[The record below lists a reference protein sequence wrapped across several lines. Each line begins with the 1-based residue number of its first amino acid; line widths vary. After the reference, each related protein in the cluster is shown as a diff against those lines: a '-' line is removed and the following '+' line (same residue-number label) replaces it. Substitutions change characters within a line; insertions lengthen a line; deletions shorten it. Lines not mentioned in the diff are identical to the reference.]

1 MGFNEPT
8 GSDKKIQELLK
19 SSGEIPRHIAI
30 IMDGNGRWAQDKK
43 QPRTFGHRQGVH
55 SVRDIVEA
63 CGQVG
68 VKYLTLY
75 TFSTE
80 NWRRPKTEVAILMK
94 LLIRSLRNETDKLHE
109 NNVRLMA
116 VGDMSAMPP
125 QVLSQLNEAI
135 KKTRNNKLMTLVL
148 ALSYS
153 GRWDIL
159 NAVKNI
165 SADINTGRLKK
176 SELDEETFS
185 SYLVTGNIPDPDLL
199 IRTGGDFR
207 ISNFLLWESAYTE
220 FYFDKTFWP
229 EFRRE
234 QLYKAIT
241 EFQNRERRFGMTTKQ
256 IQTKKKV

>member
-1 MGFNEPT
+1 MAFNEPT
-8 GSDKKIQELLK
+8 GSDKKVQDHIK

-30 IMDGNGRWAQDKK
+30 IMDGNGRWAQDKNR
-43 QPRTFGHRQGVH
+43 PRTFGHREGVH

-63 CGQVG
+63 CGQIG

-94 LLIRSLRNETDKLHE
+94 LLIRSLRSETDKLHE

-125 QVLSQLNEAI
+125 QVLNELTEAI
-135 KKTRNNKLMTLVL
+135 EKTRNNKTMTLVL

-165 SADINTGRLKK
+165 SADVGSGKLEKADI
-176 SELDEETFS
+176 DEKTFS
-185 SYLVTGNIPDPDLL
+185 NYLVTGDIPDPDLL

-229 EFRRE
+229 EFRRQ
-234 QLYKAIT
+234 QLYDAIR

-256 IQTKKKV
+256 IQTKKKA